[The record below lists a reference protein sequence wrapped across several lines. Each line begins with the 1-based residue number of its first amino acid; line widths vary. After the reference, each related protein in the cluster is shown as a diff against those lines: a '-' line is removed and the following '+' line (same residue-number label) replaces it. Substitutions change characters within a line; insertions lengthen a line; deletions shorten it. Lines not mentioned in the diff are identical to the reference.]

1 MTAKQY
7 LEQLSTLDRM
17 LSEKLDQI
25 YRLRNTASNP
35 SCYIGGERV
44 QTSMSGDRMADI
56 VAKIVMLEE
65 ECDTLQDRYADL
77 RRTIITKTNMLSGK
91 HKDII
96 RKRYIEK
103 KTIHAIAQDIGMTDR
118 GLKKAHKRALEEFT
132 KIMQIRY

>member
-17 LSEKLDQI
+17 LSDKLDQI
-25 YRLRNTASNP
+25 YQLRITASNP
-35 SCYIGGERV
+35 SCCIDGERV
-44 QTSMSGDRMADI
+44 QTSISKDRMADI
-56 VAKIVMLEE
+56 VAKIIMLEE

-77 RRTIITKTNMLSGK
+77 RRTIITKTNMLTGK

-103 KTIHAIAQDIGMTDR
+103 KSIHAIAQDVGITDR

>member
-17 LSEKLDQI
+17 LSEKLDII
-25 YRLRNTASNP
+25 YQLRVTASNP
-35 SCYIGGERV
+35 SCSMDGERV
-44 QTSMSGDRMADI
+44 QTSMSADKMADI
-56 VAKIVMLEE
+56 VAKIIMLEE

-77 RRTIITKTNMLSGK
+77 RRTIITKTNMLTGK

-132 KIMQIRY
+132 EIMQNRY

>member
-17 LSEKLDQI
+17 LSV
-25 YRLRNTASNP
+25 RVTASNP
-35 SCYIGGERV
+35 SCSMDGERV
-44 QTSMSGDRMADI
+44 QTSMSADKMADI
-56 VAKIVMLEE
+56 VAKIIMLEE

-103 KTIHAIAQDIGMTDR
+103 KSIHTIAQEIGITDR

-132 KIMQIRY
+132 KIIQIRY